1 MHMIQA
7 RVKISNRTNQVL
19 NIVKAK
25 YNLKDKS
32 AALDL
37 VVAQYEEKILESRYS
52 PEFIREM
59 LDSEND
65 EVIGPF
71 ENADELKAYI
81 KSLPAVSYTHLT
93 LPTKR
98 IV

>member
-7 RVKISNRTNQVL
+7 RVKMSDRTNQVM

-37 VVAQYEEKILESRYS
+37 VVAQYEEKILEPRYS
-52 PEFIREM
+52 PEFIKEM

-71 ENADELKAYI
+71 KNADELKVYI
-81 KSLPAVSYTHLT
+81 KSLPDED
-93 LPTKR
+93 K
-98 IV
+98 

>member
-1 MHMIQA
+1 MIQA
-7 RVKISNRTNQVL
+7 RVKISDKTNQVL

-32 AALDL
+32 AALEL
-37 VVAQYEEKILESRYS
+37 VVAQYEEKILEPRYN
-52 PEFIREM
+52 PEFIKEI

-65 EVIGPF
+65 EVIGPC

-81 KSLPAVSYTHLT
+81 KSLPDEDE
-93 LPTKR
+93 
-98 IV
+98 

>member
-1 MHMIQA
+1 MIQA
-7 RVKISNRTNQVL
+7 RVKMSDRTNQVL

-37 VVAQYEEKILESRYS
+37 VVAQYEEKILESQYR
-52 PEFIREM
+52 PEFIKEM

-71 ENADELKAYI
+71 ENANELKAYI
-81 KSLPAVSYTHLT
+81 ESLPDEDE
-93 LPTKR
+93 
-98 IV
+98 

>member
-1 MHMIQA
+1 MIQA
-7 RVKISNRTNQVL
+7 RVKISDRTNQVL

-37 VVAQYEEKILESRYS
+37 VVAQYEEKILDPRYS
-52 PEFIREM
+52 PEFIKEI

-71 ENADELKAYI
+71 ESAKELKAYI
-81 KSLPAVSYTHLT
+81 ESFPEEDG
-93 LPTKR
+93 
-98 IV
+98 

>member
-1 MHMIQA
+1 MIQA
-7 RVKISNRTNQVL
+7 RVKLSDRTNQVL

-25 YNLKDKS
+25 FNLKDKS

-37 VVAQYEEKILESRYS
+37 VVAQYEEKILESQYR
-52 PEFIREM
+52 PEFIQEM
-59 LDSEND
+59 LDSENE

-81 KSLPAVSYTHLT
+81 ESLPDENE
-93 LPTKR
+93 
-98 IV
+98 

>member
-1 MHMIQA
+1 MIQA
-7 RVKISNRTNQVL
+7 RVKISDRTNQVL

-37 VVAQYEEKILESRYS
+37 VVAQYEKEILEPRYS
-52 PEFIREM
+52 PEFIKEM

-71 ENADELKAYI
+71 ENADELKAYT
-81 KSLPAVSYTHLT
+81 KSLPDEDE
-93 LPTKR
+93 
-98 IV
+98 

>member
-1 MHMIQA
+1 MIQA
-7 RVKISNRTNQVL
+7 RVKLSDRTNQVL

-37 VVAQYEEKILESRYS
+37 VVAQYEEKILESQYR
-52 PEFIREM
+52 PEFIKEM

-71 ENADELKAYI
+71 ENANELKAYI
-81 KSLPAVSYTHLT
+81 ESLPDEDE
-93 LPTKR
+93 
-98 IV
+98 

>member
-1 MHMIQA
+1 MIQA
-7 RVKISNRTNQVL
+7 RVKMSDRTNQVL

-37 VVAQYEEKILESRYS
+37 VVAQYEEKILEPRYS
-52 PEFIREM
+52 PELIKKM

-81 KSLPAVSYTHLT
+81 KSLPD
-93 LPTKR
+93 K
-98 IV
+98 

>member
-1 MHMIQA
+1 MYMIQA
-7 RVKISNRTNQVL
+7 RVKISDRTNQVL

-37 VVAQYEEKILESRYS
+37 VVAQYEEKILEHQYS
-52 PEFIREM
+52 PEFIKEM
-59 LDSEND
+59 LDSKND

-71 ENADELKAYI
+71 KNADESKAYI
-81 KSLPAVSYTHLT
+81 KSLPDED
-93 LPTKR
+93 K
-98 IV
+98 

>member
-1 MHMIQA
+1 MIQA
-7 RVKISNRTNQVL
+7 RVKISDRTNQVL

-37 VVAQYEEKILESRYS
+37 VVAQYEEKILESQYR
-52 PEFIREM
+52 PEFIKEM

-65 EVIGPF
+65 DVIGPF

-81 KSLPAVSYTHLT
+81 ESLPDEDE
-93 LPTKR
+93 
-98 IV
+98 

>member
-1 MHMIQA
+1 MIQA
-7 RVKISNRTNQVL
+7 RVKMSDRTNQVL

-37 VVAQYEEKILESRYS
+37 VVAQYEEKILESRYK
-52 PEFIREM
+52 PEFIKEM

-71 ENADELKAYI
+71 ENASELKAYI
-81 KSLPAVSYTHLT
+81 ESLPVEDE
-93 LPTKR
+93 
-98 IV
+98 